1 MPEKMV
7 VIGGGAWKLRHF
19 LQTCTK
25 KLTKWNVKVSVEIG
39 RI

>member
-7 VIGGGAWKLRHF
+7 VIGGGVWKLRHF
-19 LQTCTK
+19 LQSYTQE
-25 KLTKWNVKVSVEIG
+25 LTKWNVKVFIEIG